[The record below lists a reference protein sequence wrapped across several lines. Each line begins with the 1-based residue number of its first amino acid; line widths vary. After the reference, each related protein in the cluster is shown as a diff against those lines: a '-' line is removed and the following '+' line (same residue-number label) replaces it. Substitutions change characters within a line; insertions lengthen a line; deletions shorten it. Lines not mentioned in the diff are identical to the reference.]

1 VASRPEKPICVRSST
16 LGLRKI
22 AAKDSN
28 SAECPITI
36 GVLHKNRRKLRDC
49 FKTEENPVMSE
60 AEAEK
65 NQRPQFRNINIS
77 QIIGYRLPLAGFIS
91 ILHRISGLLM
101 FLLLPFILFLLDTSL
116 VSESSFEYFQGITS
130 NWFVKLIILAL
141 SWAYLHH
148 FCAGIRHL
156 IMDNHIGLDKDSAR
170 KSAVGVFAISLPLA
184 LVVALKLFG
193 AF

>member
-1 VASRPEKPICVRSST
+1 MP
-16 LGLRKI
+16 
-22 AAKDSN
+22 D
-28 SAECPITI
+28 
-36 GVLHKNRRKLRDC
+36 
-49 FKTEENPVMSE
+49 

-65 NQRPQFRNINIS
+65 NPRPQFRNIHIS
-77 QIIGYRLPLAGFIS
+77 HIIGYRLPLAGFIS

-101 FLLLPFILFLLDTSL
+101 FLLLPFILFLLDSSL
-116 VSESSFEYFQGITS
+116 VSETSFEYLKGFTS

-156 IMDNHIGLDKDSAR
+156 VMDNHIGLDKDSAR
-170 KSAVGVFAISLPLA
+170 RSSVGVFVVSLPLA
-184 LVVALKLFG
+184 LIVALKLFG